1 MKSHKLLFVTFLGL
15 VLIAAL
21 SVPANHLVGPTQASP
36 DPCDQDE
43 DGYSSNDYPC
53 GGNDCDDFNSAVN
66 PAAEEICTDNV
77 DNDCDGDTDY
87 EARQIACAEQ
97 QWLWLPD
104 ECLCSSA
111 TPIVLDLGGNGCRF
125 TDAPRG
131 VDFDINSDGRRERL
145 SWTSPD
151 ADEAFLALDRNGNGV
166 IDDGAELFGNFTAQ
180 PASEERNGFMALAE
194 FDKSS
199 NGGNED
205 GMISANDAVFS
216 SLLLWEDSNHNGT
229 SEPAEIHSF
238 TDRSIT
244 AIELKY
250 RISNKSDVYGNVFRY
265 RAKAHD
271 VNGPRSGRWVWDVVL
286 LAQ

>member
-1 MKSHKLLFVTFLGL
+1 MKSHKTLFVTFLGL

-21 SVPANHLVGPTQASP
+21 AVPANHLLGPTQASP
-36 DPCDQDE
+36 DPCDVDD
-43 DGYSSNDYPC
+43 DGYASSDYPC
-53 GGNDCDDFNSAVN
+53 GGNDCNDFDPTIN
-66 PAAEEICTDNV
+66 PNATEVCTDNV
-77 DNDCDGDTDY
+77 DNDCDGDIDDA
-87 EARQIACAEQ
+87 ARQAECAAM
-97 QWLWLPD
+97 QWVWIPD
-104 ECLCSSA
+104 GCLCSQA
-111 TPIVLDLGGNGCRF
+111 TPIMLDLGGNGCRL

-131 VDFDINSDGRRERL
+131 VDFDINGDGRRERL

-166 IDDGAELFGNFTAQ
+166 IDDGAELFGNFTTQ
-180 PASEERNGFMALAE
+180 PTSAEPNGFIALAE
-194 FDKSS
+194 FDKAG

-238 TDRSIT
+238 TDQSIT

-250 RISNKSDVYGNVFRY
+250 RTTNKSDTYGNVFRY

>member
-1 MKSHKLLFVTFLGL
+1 MKTHKTLIITLLGL

-21 SVPANHLVGPTQASP
+21 LLPANLFGPTQAST
-36 DPCDQDE
+36 DPCDLDE
-43 DGYSSNDYPC
+43 DGYSSNSYEC
-53 GGNDCDDFNSAVN
+53 GGNDCDDFNPWIN
-66 PAAEEICTDNV
+66 PGAEEICTDSV
-77 DNDCDGDTDY
+77 DNDCDGDTDM
-87 EARQIACAEQ
+87 EARQIACANQ
-97 QWLWLPD
+97 QWFWLPD

-111 TPIVLDLGGNGCRF
+111 SPIILDMVGNGCRL
-125 TDAPRG
+125 TDAQGG

-145 SWTSPD
+145 SWTAPE

-166 IDDGAELFGNFTAQ
+166 IDGGAELFGNFTAQ
-180 PASEERNGFMALAE
+180 PTTADPNGFVALAE

-199 NGGNED
+199 NGGDED

-216 SLLLWEDSNHNGT
+216 SLLVWKDSNHNGA

-238 TDRSIT
+238 ADHSIT

-250 RISNKSDVYGNVFRY
+250 RTSNKSDTYGNLFRY
-265 RAKAHD
+265 RAKVHD
-271 VNGPRSGRWVWDVVL
+271 LNGPRAGRWVWDVIL

>member
-1 MKSHKLLFVTFLGL
+1 MKSHKILFVTFLGL

-21 SVPANHLVGPTQASP
+21 SVPANHVVGPTQASP
-36 DPCDQDE
+36 SPCDEDE
-43 DGYSSNDYPC
+43 DGYISNSYQC
-53 GGNDCDDFNSAVN
+53 GGNDCDDGNYYVN
-66 PAAEEICTDNV
+66 PGAEEICTDNV
-77 DNDCDGDTDY
+77 DNDCDGDTDHA
-87 EARQIACAEQ
+87 ARQIACAEA
-97 QWLWLPD
+97 QWFWLPN
-104 ECLCSSA
+104 ECLCSAA
-111 TPIVLDLGGNGCRF
+111 TPKVLDLTGNGCRF

-180 PASEERNGFMALAE
+180 PASDERNGFVALAE

-205 GMISANDAVFS
+205 GMISADDAVFS
-216 SLLLWEDSNHNGT
+216 SLLLWKDSDHNGV
-229 SEPAEIHSF
+229 SEPAEINSLANQ
-238 TDRSIT
+238 SIT
-244 AIELKY
+244 AIELRY

-271 VNGPRSGRWVWDVVL
+271 LNGPRTGRWVWDVVL
-286 LAQ
+286 LVQ

>member
-1 MKSHKLLFVTFLGL
+1 MKSHKTLFVTFLGL

-21 SVPANHLVGPTQASP
+21 AVPANLGPTQASP
-36 DPCDQDE
+36 DPCDVDD
-43 DGYSSNDYPC
+43 DGYASDAHPC
-53 GGNDCDDFNSAVN
+53 GGNDCNDFDPTIN
-66 PAAEEICTDNV
+66 PNATEVCTDNV
-77 DNDCDGDTDY
+77 DNDCDGDIDD
-87 EARQIACAEQ
+87 ASRQAACAAM
-97 QWLWLPD
+97 QWVWIPD
-104 ECLCSSA
+104 GCLCSQA
-111 TPIVLDLGGNGCRF
+111 TPIMLDLGGNGCRL
-125 TDAPRG
+125 TDAQRG

-180 PASEERNGFMALAE
+180 PASEERNGFIALAE
-194 FDKSS
+194 FDKAS

-205 GMISANDAVFS
+205 GMISANDSVFS

-229 SEPAEIHSF
+229 SEPAEINSF
-238 TDRSIT
+238 TDQSVT

-250 RISNKSDVYGNVFRY
+250 RTTNKSDTYGNVFRY

-271 VNGPRSGRWVWDVVL
+271 ANGPRSGRWVWDVVL